1 MKFKHAAMGLALLAP
16 VSLPAADVFYKKTL
30 TLYVIHDVDQGKSE
44 SIRID
49 AAVGKYVADAGAVLY
64 LKGQS
69 LFLIRNTREPK
80 AELLDQGVTDFGF
93 RDGLIAYVRNS
104 YLHVRR
110 LAEDSGSPARQL
122 ADSQGVSSVNIDGGI
137 IVFLKN
143 GSTLYRVTDLDQGK
157 TEPVVNPVTE
167 IQVSKSK

>member
-1 MKFKHAAMGLALLAP
+1 MNFKHAAMGLALLAP

-30 TLYVIHDVDQGKSE
+30 TLYVIHDVDQGKTDS
-44 SIRID
+44 SRLD

-93 RDGLIAYVRNS
+93 RDGLIAYVGNS

-110 LAEDSGSPARQL
+110 LAEDLASPARRI
-122 ADSQGVSSVNIDGGI
+122 AESQGVSSVNIDGGI

-143 GSTLYRVTDLDQGK
+143 GSTLYRVTDIDQGK
-157 TEPVVNPVTE
+157 SELVANPVTE
-167 IQVSKSK
+167 IQVSRSR